1 MTRESRNSKYSEF
14 RYKKEIGDMSSDG
27 SDQML
32 TLLKELS
39 VYKAMDEEYRGG
51 SGNRAATAAHLER
64 KRRRPEIAREMLS
77 LAAESKIGPP
87 EPSGEEDT
95 VV

>member
-1 MTRESRNSKYSEF
+1 
-14 RYKKEIGDMSSDG
+14 MSSEV

-51 SGNRAATAAHLER
+51 SGNEAETQAYLER
-64 KRRRPEIAREMLS
+64 ERRRHEIGQEMQS
-77 LAAESKIGPP
+77 LAAERKTSPS
-87 EPSGEEDT
+87 EPSAEETQSSSRASITDCGPFRS
-95 VV
+95 